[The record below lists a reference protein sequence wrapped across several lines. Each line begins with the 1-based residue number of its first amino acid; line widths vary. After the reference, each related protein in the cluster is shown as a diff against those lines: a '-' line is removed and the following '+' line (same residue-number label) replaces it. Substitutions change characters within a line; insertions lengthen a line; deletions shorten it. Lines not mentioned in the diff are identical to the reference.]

1 MATKAI
7 ARPEISEKLLRA
19 KDKATMHLL
28 RVTTPPPQFRAFA
41 ASSHPNHNVVGIGIG
56 YKITQ
61 GKLTTQRCIRIYVD
75 HKIAKTAMPK
85 DCVLPPHIKGVPTD
99 VIETGRFYPLPT
111 VIPKEQRRLR
121 PAKPGCSIGFQF
133 TGPQAGFVM
142 AGTFGAVVEADGT
155 RYILSNNHV
164 LANTNALSIGSPI
177 FQPGL
182 LDNGNPQQDQI
193 ATLTRFVALISEQPN
208 SLDCAIAEI
217 LDPKS
222 VRASFLPKVGRL
234 QHPEPIAATENMRVE
249 KVGRTTGYTTGTVF
263 DVSADVK
270 IEYDL
275 GMLTFQ
281 DQILVRG
288 STGPFSDQGDSGSV
302 IVDRATKRATALLFA
317 GSASHTIANPLE
329 EVLAQLA
336 LRMVV

>member
-1 MATKAI
+1 MPRT
-7 ARPEISEKLLRA
+7 EISEKLLRA
-19 KDKATMHLL
+19 KEEGVTHLL
-28 RVTTPPPQFRAFA
+28 RMTTPPPQFRAFA

-75 HKIAKTAMPK
+75 RKLAKTAMPK
-85 DCVLPPHIKGVPTD
+85 DCLLPPHIKGVPTD
-99 VIETGRFYPLPT
+99 VVETGRFSPLPA
-111 VIPKEQRRLR
+111 VIPRERRRLR

-133 TGPQAGFVM
+133 TGAQAGFVM

-164 LANTNALSIGSPI
+164 LANTNALPIGSLI

-182 LDNGNPQQDQI
+182 LDDGNPQHDHL
-193 ATLTRFVALISEQPN
+193 ATLTRFVPLTVEHPN
-208 SLDCAIAEI
+208 TLDCAIAEI

-234 QHPEPIAATENMRVE
+234 LQPEPIAATETMRVE
-249 KVGRTTGYTTGTVF
+249 KVGRTTGYTMGTVF

-275 GMLTFQ
+275 DMLTFQ

-288 STGPFSDQGDSGSV
+288 NAGPFSDHGDSGSV
-302 IVDRATKRATALLFA
+302 IVDRTTKRATALLFA
-317 GSASHTIANPLE
+317 GSATHTIANPLE
-329 EVLAQLA
+329 EVLAQLGV
-336 LRMVV
+336 RMVM

>member
-1 MATKAI
+1 MATKAMARTEI
-7 ARPEISEKLLRA
+7 AEKLLRA
-19 KDKATMHLL
+19 KEEATTHLL
-28 RVTTPPPQFRAFA
+28 RVTTPPPRFTAFT

-56 YKITQ
+56 YKITH
-61 GKLTTQRCIRIYVD
+61 GKLTAQRCIRIYVD
-75 HKIAKTAMPK
+75 RKIAKTAMPK
-85 DCVLPPHIKGVPTD
+85 NCVLPPHIKGVPTD
-99 VIETGRFYPLPT
+99 VVETGRFHPLPA
-111 VIPKEQRRLR
+111 VIPKERRRLR

-142 AGTFGAVVEADGT
+142 AGTFGAIVEADGT

-164 LANTNALSIGSPI
+164 LANANGLPIGSLI

-182 LDNGNPQQDQI
+182 LDDGNPQRDQI
-193 ATLTRFVALISEQPN
+193 ATLTRFIALTSEQPN
-208 SLDCAIAEI
+208 ALDCAIAAI

-234 QHPEPIAATENMRVE
+234 KHSEPITATENMRVE
-249 KVGRTTGYTTGTVF
+249 KVGRTTGYTTGIVF
-263 DVSADVK
+263 DVSADIK

-288 STGPFSDQGDSGSV
+288 SAGPFSDHGDSGSV
-302 IVDRATKRATALLFA
+302 IVDRTTKRATALLLA
-317 GSASHTIANPLE
+317 GSASHTVANPLE

-336 LRMVV
+336 VRMVV